1 VPCVD
6 QSAHRGD
13 TFAGGI
19 VCGKQIDTKIAST
32 EALEYGGSPDGIE
45 VSIEHQ
51 FATECVGCAFR
62 LPHDPAA
69 STQRASDA
77 VFYIAATHDR
87 RMTENIMRHL
97 MGDDKR
103 EFVIIAQSRQKTSR

>member
-1 VPCVD
+1 MPCVG

-19 VCGKQIDTKIAST
+19 VCGKQIDTKITST
-32 EALEYGGSPDGIE
+32 EALKYGGSPDG
-45 VSIEHQ
+45 SKAGIEHQ

-69 STQRASDA
+69 SAQRMSDA

-87 RMTENIMRHL
+87 RMMENIMRHL
-97 MGDDKR
+97 MGNDER
-103 EFVIIAQSRQKTSR
+103 ELVIIAQSRQKTSR